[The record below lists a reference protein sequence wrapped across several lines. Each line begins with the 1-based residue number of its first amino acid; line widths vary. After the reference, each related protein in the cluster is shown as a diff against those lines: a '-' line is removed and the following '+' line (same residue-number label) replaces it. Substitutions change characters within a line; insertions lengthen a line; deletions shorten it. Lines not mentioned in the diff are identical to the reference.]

1 VEVRGLS
8 YSKRLVLGGELDQA
22 PADPNDKDAL
32 RYVLGRYATGAT
44 IVTASWQG
52 QPHGLAVNSFTSVSL
67 QPPMILFCPGKGSE
81 TWPAISNARY
91 FAVNVLAAGQD
102 RLCRKFAKKDTDRFA
117 DIAYG
122 YSPAGCPV
130 LSDTLAYLECEIGDV
145 YEAGDHF
152 VVLGHVL
159 RLGVAEDQSPLVFY
173 EGGFHKLDGQ
183 PDGIRC

>member
-1 VEVRGLS
+1 MS
-8 YSKRLVLGGELDQA
+8 YSKLPALADGIDKV
-22 PADPNDKDAL
+22 PADPHDKDAL
-32 RYVLGRYATGAT
+32 RSILGRYATGAT

-52 QPHGLAVNSFTSVSL
+52 EPHGLAVNSFTSVSL

-102 RLCRKFAKKDTDRFA
+102 RLCRKFATKDTDRFA
-117 DIAYG
+117 DIEYG

-130 LSDTLAYLECEIGDV
+130 LCNTLAYLECEIGDV
-145 YEAGDHF
+145 HEAGDHF

-159 RLGVAEDQSPLVFY
+159 RLGAAEDQSPLVFY

-183 PDGIRC
+183 PDRLRSA